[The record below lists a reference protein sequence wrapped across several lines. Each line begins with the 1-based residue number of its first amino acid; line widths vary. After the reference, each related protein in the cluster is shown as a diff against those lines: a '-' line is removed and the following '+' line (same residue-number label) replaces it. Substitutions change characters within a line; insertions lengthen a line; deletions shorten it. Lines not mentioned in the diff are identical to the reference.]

1 MRRTS
6 ATEDIMSNSPHPH
19 AAFDR
24 FPELVR
30 GLIEEFGAEGIDAIV
45 ERFIAAEEAD
55 FYWDGRIAER
65 PLGSFED
72 AFEEGEGARARVVV
86 LGFFRRRY
94 YIATCVVDAAR
105 RVCWTQQPRH
115 FDDFESA
122 ETAFMAD
129 G

>member
-1 MRRTS
+1 
-6 ATEDIMSNSPHPH
+6 MSNLPRPH

-24 FPELVR
+24 FPALVR
-30 GLIEEFGAEGIDAIV
+30 GLIEEFGAEGIDAVV

-55 FYWDGRIAER
+55 FCWDGRIAER
-65 PLGSFED
+65 PLGPLED
-72 AFEEGEGARARVVV
+72 AFQEGEEVREKVVV

-105 RVCWTQQPRH
+105 RVCWMQQPRH

-122 ETAFMAD
+122 ETAFVAE

>member
-1 MRRTS
+1 MPLSSASSRRRKPIS
-6 ATEDIMSNSPHPH
+6 AGMGAS
-19 AAFDR
+19 R
-24 FPELVR
+24 R
-30 GLIEEFGAEGIDAIV
+30 GRSGL
-45 ERFIAAEEAD
+45 
-55 FYWDGRIAER
+55 
-65 PLGSFED
+65 LED
-72 AFEEGEGARARVVV
+72 AFEEGEGARAKVVV

-122 ETAFMAD
+122 ETAFVAD

>member
-1 MRRTS
+1 
-6 ATEDIMSNSPHPH
+6 MSISPHPH

-24 FPELVR
+24 FPGLVR
-30 GLIEEFGAEGIDAIV
+30 GLIAEFGAEGIDAVV

-55 FYWDGRIAER
+55 FCWDGRIAER
-65 PLGSFED
+65 PLGPLED
-72 AFEEGEGARARVVV
+72 VFEEGEGARAKVKV

-94 YIATCVVDAAR
+94 YVATCVVDAAR

-122 ETAFMAD
+122 ETAFVAD